1 MENPRNATEAILRQR
16 HLALLLFRRA
26 FAEEPDTAFLESMA
40 STPAIEAIE
49 VFAPADPRLA
59 AMTGAMRALPQADE
73 ATRFLDAVRSEY
85 TALFVGPAKAIAPFW
100 ESVYLDPREL
110 LFLESTADVRKRYE
124 AEGYRV
130 DTAAH
135 EPEDSIALELDFMAC
150 LAERTLAA
158 LLAGDNEE
166 VARLVHAQ
174 LAFEHDHIL
183 DWLPL
188 FAERAQN
195 APTAHLYP
203 MLCAA
208 VAAFVAVDARI
219 LEELVVE
226 TA

>member
-1 MENPRNATEAILRQR
+1 MENPRNATEAILHQR
-16 HLALLLFRRA
+16 RLALLLFRRA
-26 FAEEPDTAFLESMA
+26 FAQEPDAAFIETME

-59 AMTGAMRALPQADE
+59 AMADAMRALPQAGE
-73 ATRFLDAVRSEY
+73 ATRFLDAARAEY
-85 TALFVGPAKAIAPFW
+85 TALFIGPAKVIAPFW

-130 DTAAH
+130 NTATH

-158 LLAGDNEE
+158 FRNGDDEE
-166 VARLVHAQ
+166 AARLVRAQ
-174 LAFEHDHIL
+174 LAFEHDHML
-183 DWLPL
+183 DWLPQ
-188 FAERAQN
+188 FAKRAQD

-219 LEELVVE
+219 LEELVEEAV
-226 TA
+226 